1 MIIIAGHSLY
11 KSADERDAAVAAFA
25 GMVERGRMQ
34 DGCLDMSISADS
46 LDPERSNIFECW
58 RDEAALKAWRKI
70 ARAAPRA
77 VPREISVK
85 LYRSDKA
92 EDPFKARSRQ

>member
-11 KSADERDAAVAAFA
+11 KSAEERDAAVAAFT
-25 GMVERGRMQ
+25 GMVERARKQ

-46 LDPERSNIFECW
+46 VDPERSNIFECW
-58 RDEAALKAWRKI
+58 RDEAALKAWRKV
-70 ARAAPRA
+70 ARSAPRAAPRQ
-77 VPREISVK
+77 ISVK

-92 EDPFKARSRQ
+92 EDPFKARSR